1 MIAAH
6 ADRFQKRAFPGP
18 YPEPHTTKDGRKLP
32 PDGMAQPATAQEQSG
47 VGLSYPAGCD
57 FGAWTQY
64 LGECPRMW
72 NLDSHGIPFSAGSV
86 HPHTGMLLY
95 ALALNARPTVV
106 VETGTFFGY
115 STWWLAQAMC
125 EWGEGMVY
133 TVDPDMRHVPPAVS
147 EHPHVTMIQGHGYKV
162 LPRLMTEL
170 GEVHFAFLDSYKRMA
185 LMEFDDIRAHVV
197 PGGMVVFHDTQA
209 FSTGHNLWLYLRRLD
224 GWDSMLL
231 AGTPAVDDPHHYFG
245 NADDRGLFLL
255 RRREA
260 DPFLHVADH
269 GTHSEALGSK
279 LFTR

>member
-1 MIAAH
+1 MVTH
-6 ADRFQKRAFPGP
+6 SGRFQKRTFSGP
-18 YPEPHTTKDGRKLP
+18 YPESHTTGDGRKLP
-32 PDGMAQPATAQEQSG
+32 PDGTAQPATIQDQSG
-47 VGLSYPAGCD
+47 VGLSYPSGPH

-64 LGECPRMW
+64 LGECPWMW
-72 NLDSHGIPFSAGSV
+72 NLDDHGIPFSAGNV

-106 VETGTFFGY
+106 VEAGPFFGY
-115 STWWLAQAMC
+115 STWWLAQAMR

-133 TVDPDMRHVPPAVS
+133 TIDPDLSLVPPAVG
-147 EHPHVTMIQGHGYKV
+147 EHPHVTLMGGYGHEV
-162 LPRLMTEL
+162 LPKMVASL
-170 GEVHFAFLDSYKRMA
+170 GEIHFAFLDSYKRMA
-185 LMEFDDIRAHVV
+185 LMEFEDIRAHVV
-197 PGGMVVFHDTQA
+197 PGGMVVFHDTQV
-209 FSTGHNLWLYLRRLD
+209 FNDGHELWQRLNRLD

-231 AGTPAVDDPHHYFG
+231 AGTPAVDDPHRYFG

-260 DPFLHVADH
+260 DPFLRVADH